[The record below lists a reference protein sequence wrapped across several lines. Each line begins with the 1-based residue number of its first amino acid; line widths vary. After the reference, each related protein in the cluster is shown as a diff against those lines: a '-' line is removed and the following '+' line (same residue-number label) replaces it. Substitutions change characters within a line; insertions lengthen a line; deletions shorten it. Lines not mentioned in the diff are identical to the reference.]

1 MNIRR
6 MLLSLLAPTS
16 AIIFALIVASLALL
30 AVGRNPIDAFSAM
43 WDFATTTTSVASII
57 NRAIPL
63 FIAAVAVAIGF
74 QMGLFNIGVEGQ
86 YLIAALFAG
95 WVGGNIGLWQ
105 PLHIAIVILVAV
117 IVGAVW
123 AGIAGFLKITR
134 GVHEV
139 ISTIMLNFIAFS
151 VIAYFLSN
159 WFRDEPGA
167 LNLKTAEF
175 AESGRIPDLNWIFT
189 VFGFDEPGGIAL
201 QGFLV
206 VAIAIGIFYY
216 MLVKRTRFGFELR
229 ASGMNPGAARLSGV
243 APKKMVLTTM
253 LISGGV
259 AGMVG
264 LSTMFGNLYSYTQDF
279 PRNFGFTGIAV
290 ALLGRN
296 SAVGM
301 ALGALLFGFMERSAL
316 ILDLEDTPKEVV
328 QIMQGV
334 VVLAV
339 VVAYEVVNRMIER
352 REVKAAAD
360 ATRSMDIDGVGEE
373 VAI

>member
-1 MNIRR
+1 VSVKKFF
-6 MLLSLLAPTS
+6 LSLLAP
-16 AIIFALIVASLALL
+16 AAALIFALIVASIALW
-30 AVGRNPIDAFSAM
+30 AVGRNPIDAFSSM
-43 WDFATTTTSVASII
+43 WSFGTTSTSIASMI

-63 FIAAVAVAIGF
+63 YISAVAVAIGF

-95 WVGGNIGLWQ
+95 WVGGNLHLWA
-105 PLHIAIVILVAV
+105 PIHVAIIIIVAIV
-117 IVGAVW
+117 VGALW
-123 AGIAGFLKITR
+123 AGIAGFLKVTR

-151 VIAYFLSN
+151 VIAYLLLN
-159 WFRDEPGA
+159 WFREDPTS
-167 LNLKTAEF
+167 LNLQTPTFPAS
-175 AESGRIPDLNWIFT
+175 AQLPGLNWIFT
-189 VFGFDEPGGIAL
+189 MFGFTEPRGISL
-201 QGFLV
+201 HGFLV

-216 MLVKRTRFGFELR
+216 ILVKRTRFGFELR
-229 ASGMNPGAARLSGV
+229 ASGMNPGAARMAGV
-243 APKKMVLTTM
+243 APKRMIVITM

-264 LSTMFGNLYSYTQDF
+264 LATMFGSLHAYTQDF
-279 PRNFGFTGIAV
+279 PRNLGFTGIAV

-301 ALGALLFGFMERSAL
+301 AFGALLFGFMERSAL
-316 ILDLEDTPKEVV
+316 ILDFEDTPKEVV
-328 QIMQGV
+328 QIMMGV

-352 REVKAAAD
+352 REIKAAAE
-360 ATRSMDIDGVGEE
+360 ATLSLENGEE
-373 VAI
+373 VAA